1 MAQFCVEIPDDKVML
16 VITALASIYR
26 YQETVPNPNY
36 NPGLNNIPEYI
47 SNPLYQPQYIPNPSF
62 DPGLVDAE
70 NNPESI
76 LNPDYDPNQTEMI
89 VNPEYDAEAIAGN
102 TPTIANPETIF
113 MFANRMVRQWITE
126 NVIAYQAQEAAE
138 QARQQALNAF
148 TLEIVDPQAQ

>member
-36 NPGLNNIPEYI
+36 NPGLNNIPQYI
-47 SNPLYQPQYIPNPSF
+47 SNPSF
-62 DPGLVDAE
+62 DPGLVDTE

-89 VNPEYDAEAIAGN
+89 MNPEYDAEAIAAN

-126 NVIAYQAQEAAE
+126 NVVAYQAQQAAE

-148 TLEIVDPQAQ
+148 TLEIVDPQAK